1 MTQTEKK
8 LWMKTQ
14 FNLDRA
20 EMKANYAIDRF
31 TMDLHQMTNEQLNAE
46 YNKLSRTIAYSALD
60 TLSIKKMIALKEKAD
75 DWEVTLTYE
84 DEV

>member
-1 MTQTEKK
+1 MSLHTENRVNPEGRWYNRGGRQQAVHYKIGRNKMTQTEMKK
-8 LWMKTQ
+8 H
-14 FNLDRA
+14 
-20 EMKANYAIDRF
+20 E
-31 TMDLHQMTNEQLNAE
+31 LNAE

-84 DEV
+84 L